1 MQYEGIIFRPPSEAE
16 SLLVQVTV
24 GCSWNRC
31 TFCDMY
37 TDKKFRVRS
46 LDEIKADLQEGAR
59 WRDRIRRIFLCDGDA
74 LVVKTADL
82 VEILKTIRQL
92 YPNLEGVRV
101 YASARD
107 ILHKP
112 VEDLKLLHQLGLDMA
127 YLGLESGSD
136 RILAQIDKG
145 ITKAEMIEAA
155 AALRES
161 GIRQSVSIIAGL
173 GGEELWR
180 EHMLET
186 ADALNRMQP
195 EFVGMLVLHAGND
208 SLMYQR
214 ILEGNF
220 RLPSEPQVLKEMKLL
235 LENLK
240 LKNCYFTSAHASNYV
255 HVRGLLPR
263 DREKLLRD
271 VDRLIEL
278 NGKE

>member
-112 VEDLKLLHQLGLDMA
+112 VEDLKLLHRLGLDMA

-136 RILAQIDKG
+136 RIL
-145 ITKAEMIEAA
+145 
-155 AALRES
+155 
-161 GIRQSVSIIAGL
+161 
-173 GGEELWR
+173 
-180 EHMLET
+180 
-186 ADALNRMQP
+186 
-195 EFVGMLVLHAGND
+195 
-208 SLMYQR
+208 
-214 ILEGNF
+214 
-220 RLPSEPQVLKEMKLL
+220 
-235 LENLK
+235 
-240 LKNCYFTSAHASNYV
+240 
-255 HVRGLLPR
+255 
-263 DREKLLRD
+263 
-271 VDRLIEL
+271 
-278 NGKE
+278 